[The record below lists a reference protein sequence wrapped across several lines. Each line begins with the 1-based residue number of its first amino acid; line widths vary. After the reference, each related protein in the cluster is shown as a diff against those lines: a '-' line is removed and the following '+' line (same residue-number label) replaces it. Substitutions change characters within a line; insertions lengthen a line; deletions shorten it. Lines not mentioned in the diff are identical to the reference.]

1 MIINMENS
9 RGFLKEYLVIDIGNE
24 LIRRG
29 EVVNGATYD
38 KLEKLT
44 IKELRNKLSKLMG

>member
-1 MIINMENS
+1 MEISKRN
-9 RGFLKEYLVIDIGNE
+9 LKEYLVIDIGNE

-29 EVVNGATYD
+29 EIVNGAIYD

-44 IKELRNKLSKLMG
+44 IKELKRKLTELMN